1 MNTTKMAKNS
11 KIYVAGH
18 TGLVG
23 SSIVRCL
30 KKYGY
35 KKIITRTHD
44 ELDLTNQIDVY
55 NFFLVEKPE
64 YVIIAAAKVGGIKAN
79 YTNPAQF
86 IYDNLMIETNI
97 IKAAHD
103 IRVKKLLFLGST
115 CIYPKDSPQPIKEES
130 LLTGPLEKTNE
141 AYAIAKIA
149 GIKLCSTFKQQYN
162 DNFISCMPT
171 NLYGSNDNFDYET
184 SHVLPAMIRKIHDA
198 KKNKEP
204 KVILWGSGTPLRE
217 FLHVD
222 DLADACIFLMNNYN
236 DIQHINVGSGEEIS
250 IRNLAFLIKDIV
262 GYDGNI
268 VFDKNMPDG
277 VARKLSD
284 ITKINQLGWKS
295 KISLKEGVIE
305 TYKWFLSNERNE
317 K

>member
-103 IRVKKLLFLGST
+103 IGVKKLLFLGST

-277 VARKLSD
+277 VARKLLD

>member
-1 MNTTKMAKNS
+1 MAKNS

>member
-35 KKIITRTHD
+35 KKIITRTHN
-44 ELDLTNQIDVY
+44 ELDLTNQTDVY

-64 YVIIAAAKVGGIKAN
+64 HVIIAAAKVGGIKAN
-79 YTNPAQF
+79 YTNPTQF

-103 IRVKKLLFLGST
+103 IGVKKLLFLGST

-171 NLYGSNDNFDYET
+171 NLYGPNDNFDYET

-204 KVILWGSGTPLRE
+204 EVILWGSGTPLRE

>member
-1 MNTTKMAKNS
+1 
-11 KIYVAGH
+11 
-18 TGLVG
+18 
-23 SSIVRCL
+23 
-30 KKYGY
+30 
-35 KKIITRTHD
+35 
-44 ELDLTNQIDVY
+44 
-55 NFFLVEKPE
+55 
-64 YVIIAAAKVGGIKAN
+64 
-79 YTNPAQF
+79 
-86 IYDNLMIETNI
+86 
-97 IKAAHD
+97 
-103 IRVKKLLFLGST
+103 
-115 CIYPKDSPQPIKEES
+115 
-130 LLTGPLEKTNE
+130 
-141 AYAIAKIA
+141 
-149 GIKLCSTFKQQYN
+149 
-162 DNFISCMPT
+162 MPT

>member
-1 MNTTKMAKNS
+1 MAKNS

-103 IRVKKLLFLGST
+103 IGVKKLLFLGST

>member
-103 IRVKKLLFLGST
+103 IGVKKLLFLGST

-184 SHVLPAMIRKIHDA
+184 SHVLPAMIRKIHDE

>member
-103 IRVKKLLFLGST
+103 IGVKKLLFLGST

>member
-79 YTNPAQF
+79 YTNPTQF

-103 IRVKKLLFLGST
+103 IGVKKLLFLGST

-171 NLYGSNDNFDYET
+171 NLYGPNDNFDYET

-204 KVILWGSGTPLRE
+204 EVILWGSGTPLRE